1 MDSIQHFLRQRKLSL
16 LVADSI
22 VIRKETMIYKNIKL
36 RALEP
41 EDLELLYEWEN
52 NYTYWIISN
61 TVSPFSRFTLK
72 RYIENSHKNIY
83 ETGQLRLMIDHIDDK
98 KTIGT
103 IDVFDFD
110 PFHKRA
116 GIGILIAEESY
127 RRKGYASM
135 SLECLIRYCFKTLQL
150 HQLYC
155 NILANN
161 NVSIDLFKKQRFV
174 LIGIKKDWILTDSG
188 YVDEYMFQLINS

>member
-1 MDSIQHFLRQRKLSL
+1 MKYE
-16 LVADSI
+16 
-22 VIRKETMIYKNIKL
+22 KIKL

-52 NYTYWIISN
+52 NSKYWAISN
-61 TVSPFSRFTLK
+61 TVSPFSKYTLK
-72 RYIENSHKNIY
+72 RYMENSHKSIY
-83 ETGQLRLMIDHIDDK
+83 ETGQLRLMIEIADEN

-103 IDVFDFD
+103 IDLFDFD

-116 GIGILIAEESY
+116 GLGILIADEEQ

-135 SLECLIRYCFKTLQL
+135 ALKCLIDYCFKTLQL

-161 NVSIDLFKKQRFV
+161 CESMDLFKKQGFV
-174 LIGIKKDWILTDSG
+174 QCGVKKEWVKSSDS
-188 YVDEYMFQLINS
+188 YLDEYMFQLLVAGC

>member
-1 MDSIQHFLRQRKLSL
+1 MKYEK
-16 LVADSI
+16 
-22 VIRKETMIYKNIKL
+22 IRL

-52 NYTYWIISN
+52 NNVYWIISN
-61 TVSPFSRFTLK
+61 TVTPFSKYTLK
-72 RYIENSHKNIY
+72 RYMENSHKSIY
-83 ETGQLRLMIDHIDDK
+83 ETGQLRLMIDLISEK

-103 IDVFDFD
+103 IDIFDFD

-116 GIGILIAEESY
+116 GIGILIADEAE

-135 SLECLIRYCFKTLQL
+135 AIKCLTDYCFKTLQL

-161 NVSIDLFKKQRFV
+161 CESMDLFRKQGFV
-174 LIGIKKDWILTDSG
+174 EIGVKKDWVKVSQG
-188 YVDEYMFQLINS
+188 YVDEHMFQLINKPV

>member
-1 MDSIQHFLRQRKLSL
+1 MKY
-16 LVADSI
+16 
-22 VIRKETMIYKNIKL
+22 KEISL

-52 NYTYWIISN
+52 NLSYWVISN
-61 TVSPFSRFTLK
+61 TVVPFSKYTLK
-72 RYIENSHKNIY
+72 RYLKNSHKNIY
-83 ETGQLRLMIDHIDDK
+83 ETGQLRLMIDHIPNN

-103 IDVFDFD
+103 IDIFDFD

-116 GIGILIAEESY
+116 GLGILIAKEEY

-135 SLECLIRYCFKTLQL
+135 AIKCLVDYCFNTLQL
-150 HQLYC
+150 HQIYC

-161 NVSIDLFKKQRFV
+161 CESMDLFKKAGFV
-174 LIGIKKDWILTDSG
+174 QSGIKKDWIMTSDG
-188 YVDEYMFQLINS
+188 YLDEYIFQLISRDGS

>member
-1 MDSIQHFLRQRKLSL
+1 MKL
-16 LVADSI
+16 DKI
-22 VIRKETMIYKNIKL
+22 NL

-41 EDLELLYEWEN
+41 EDLEMLYEWEN
-52 NYTYWIISN
+52 NSTYWTISN
-61 TVSPFSRFTLK
+61 TVTPFSKYTLK
-72 RYIENSHKNIY
+72 RYMENSHKSIY
-83 ETGQLRLMIDHIDDK
+83 ETGQLRLMIEIIQEK

-103 IDVFDFD
+103 IDIFDFD

-116 GIGILIAEESY
+116 GLGILIADENQ

-135 SLECLIRYCFKTLQL
+135 ALKCLIEYCFKTLQL

-161 NVSIDLFKKQRFV
+161 CESIDLFRKQGF
-174 LIGIKKDWILTDSG
+174 IQAGIKKEWVKTSDG
-188 YVDEYMFQLINS
+188 YLDEHMFQLINEN

>member
-1 MDSIQHFLRQRKLSL
+1 MKYEQ
-16 LVADSI
+16 
-22 VIRKETMIYKNIKL
+22 IRL

-41 EDLELLYEWEN
+41 EDLEILYEWEN
-52 NYTYWIISN
+52 NDAYWIISN
-61 TVSPFSRFTLK
+61 TISPFSKYTLK
-72 RYIENSHKNIY
+72 RYLENSHKNIY
-83 ETGQLRLMIDHIDDK
+83 ETGQLRLMIDHINEK
-98 KTIGT
+98 VSIGT

-116 GIGILIAEESY
+116 GVGILIADEEH

-135 SLECLIRYCFKTLQL
+135 ALACLINYCFSTLHL

-161 NVSIDLFKKQRFV
+161 SESMELFKKHGFV
-174 LIGIKKDWILTDSG
+174 QSGIKKDWILASAG
-188 YVDEYMFQLINS
+188 YFDEHIFQLINS

>member
-1 MDSIQHFLRQRKLSL
+1 MKF
-16 LVADSI
+16 
-22 VIRKETMIYKNIKL
+22 EEIKL
-36 RALEP
+36 RAVEP

-52 NYTYWIISN
+52 NNHYWIISN
-61 TVSPFSRFTLK
+61 TVTPFSKYTLK

-83 ETGQLRLMIDHIDDK
+83 VTGQLRLMIDILK
-98 KTIGT
+98 TGRTIGT

-116 GIGILIAEESY
+116 GIGILIADETS

-135 SLECLIRYCFKTLQL
+135 ALRCLTDYCFGTLLL

-155 NILANN
+155 NILSNN
-161 NVSIDLFKKQRFV
+161 RESMQLFVKQGFRE
-174 LIGIKKDWILTDSG
+174 IGIKKDWIKTSDG
-188 YVDEYMFQLINS
+188 YIDEHMFQLVKVEVP

>member
-1 MDSIQHFLRQRKLSL
+1 MKLEK
-16 LVADSI
+16 I
-22 VIRKETMIYKNIKL
+22 NL

-52 NYTYWIISN
+52 NSTYWTIRN
-61 TVSPFSRFTLK
+61 TVTPYSKYTLK
-72 RYIENSHKNIY
+72 RYMENSHKSIY
-83 ETGQLRLMIDHIDDK
+83 ETGQLRLMIEIIDGK
-98 KTIGT
+98 KAVGT
-103 IDVFDFD
+103 IDIFDFD

-116 GIGILIAEESY
+116 GLGILIADEEH

-135 SLECLIRYCFKTLQL
+135 ALKCLINYCFKTLQL

-161 NVSIDLFKKQRFV
+161 CESMDLFKKQGFV
-174 LIGIKKDWILTDSG
+174 QTGIKKDWIKTSEG
-188 YVDEYMFQLINS
+188 YLDEYMFQLVNENIS